1 MKKSK
6 KDKLGTIASIASGTI
21 VALLTLIKESAG
33 LKDTGFVWAFWII
46 FGIAVTVLLGYGAFL
61 VVNAIRNHKRNKNL
75 VDTSSILERSRRV
88 SKDIKKVITS
98 VEKTIKKYVEKHDTL
113 DKDRK
118 QQLEDAKKKI
128 LYISN
133 NTNKHREQVAREI
146 TYFKNLSSKNV
157 IKRIDENENDY
168 SQEDILLL
176 NQSVLNSIKE
186 INRAL
191 LVLEQYD
198 TRIYL
203 GEYVLSHSSDAFD
216 CADALIDFKG
226 WTYAL
231 IGRRDKF
238 EQSVK
243 DGIELLLKH
252 RDENE
257 LSDEEMAKLQLK
269 LARAYR
275 HLGSEV
281 VSAKQDY
288 DNAIKMN
295 EIATKQLDCFKS
307 LNEKNIEEAYKKSGD
322 KEQYIKSMKLL
333 RKVEEMY
340 VGIDYGVLN
349 AKLFKITDRRSKD
362 KSVSLAKDLL
372 EYIAKTREL
381 INKSKEFS
389 NPHRYL
395 KCILLEN
402 EFLKLLEPT
411 LSESVQKQ
419 YQMQIEQLFG
429 KQEDIKQFVCK
440 QFDDNTAVADDVF
453 RNAIYADEMM
463 EIYINQE
470 ATQLFRIIREIGK

>member
-6 KDKLGTIASIASGTI
+6 KDKFGTIVSIASGTI

-46 FGIAVTVLLGYGAFL
+46 FGIAVAVLLGYAVFL
-61 VVNAIRNHKRNKNL
+61 IVNAVRNHKRNKNL

-118 QQLEDAKKKI
+118 QQLEEVKKKI

-157 IKRIDENENDY
+157 IDGIGDKDY
-168 SQEDILLL
+168 SQEEILLL

-216 CADALIDFKG
+216 CADALIDYKG

-243 DGIELLLKH
+243 DGISLLLKH
-252 RDENE
+252 EDENE
-257 LSDEEMAKLQLK
+257 LNDDERAKLQLK

-288 DNAIKMN
+288 DNAIAMN
-295 EIATKQLDCFKS
+295 DEAKKQLDCFKS
-307 LNEKNIEEAYKKSGD
+307 LNEKNIKEAYEKSKD
-322 KEQYIKSMKLL
+322 KEQFFKSMKLL
-333 RKVEEMY
+333 RKVEEMR
-340 VGIDYGVLN
+340 VGIEYGVLN

-372 EYIAKTREL
+372 EYISDTRKL
-381 INKSKEFS
+381 INKSKQFS

-411 LSESVQKQ
+411 LSEEVQKE
-419 YQMQIEQLFG
+419 YKAQIEELFG
-429 KQEDIKQFVCK
+429 VQKDIKQFVCK

-453 RNAIYADEMM
+453 GNAIYADEMM

-470 ATQLFRIIREIGK
+470 ATQLFRIIREIGKQ